1 MGAFDDLIPAST
13 QQAAPQGGGMFDNLI
28 PQQQQSRPRF
38 ENIEEPNWIERQIAK
53 LPDIVSPKEESQLR
67 SFAMGAADPS
77 VGAAQLLANTGVF
90 GGKAAESVNE
100 AIRQKE
106 AEALAQREAVGRE
119 GFDAYRMGGN
129 IASPPFMAAMRI
141 PAASSVLGRPWLGQ
155 VLQGGAIGAGAGA
168 VSPVADED
176 FLATKAAQVGGGAAL
191 GAAIPGAIE
200 LGRYGVGRLKNLI
213 DPWLPGGIE
222 RAVGRTARE
231 AAGQKVDDVIAG
243 LEKAKPGQT
252 AGEAAAGAGS
262 AEFEG
267 LQRIARQREPTKY
280 LDLAAKQEQIVKG
293 EKQALDMMTAPMRKK
308 ALEAANIG
316 GVKSESVLSNIDNQL
331 SEKGIRASD
340 VVQKTLGNIKDKI
353 ASLTKE
359 NGVIDANDLYTV
371 RKEVGNSI
379 ATFSKETSNWDKRLT
394 SSLERKLQGAID
406 EAIEKAGGR
415 GWKQY
420 LDKYSAGIKDIGSR
434 DVATKAAKKMEV
446 AGAQKARDLIGQVEP
461 KVPAAGMFNPK
472 YSVFR
477 AISNRLAGRVEGKSL
492 DALADAMLDPPK
504 MARLMKNAAPK
515 DRKLIV
521 NELMA
526 NGEHALAVQAIMGM
540 SREQ

>member
-13 QQAAPQGGGMFDNLI
+13 QQAAPQGGGMFDDLI
-28 PQQQQSRPRF
+28 PQQQQARPRF
-38 ENIEEPNWIERQIAK
+38 ENIKEPNWIERQLAK
-53 LPDIVSPKEESQLR
+53 MPDIVSPKEESQLR

-77 VGAAQLLANTGVF
+77 VGAAQLLANTEIANLIT
-90 GGKAAESVNE
+90 GGRAEKTVNE
-100 AIRQKE
+100 GIRQKE

-141 PAASSVLGRPWLGQ
+141 PIAAKPLGR
-155 VLQGGAIGAGAGA
+155 VLQGAGISAGAGA
-168 VSPVADED
+168 VSPVTDED
-176 FLATKAAQVGGGAAL
+176 FLTTKTAQIGGGAVFGAL
-191 GAAIPGAIE
+191 IPGGIE
-200 LGRYGVGRLKNLI
+200 LGRYGAGRLKNLI
-213 DPWLPGGIE
+213 DPWLPGGID

-231 AAGQKVDDVIAG
+231 AAGQKVDDVISG
-243 LEKAKPGQT
+243 LEKAKPAQT

-280 LDLAAKQEQIVKG
+280 LDLAAKQEQAVRA

-406 EAIEKAGGR
+406 DAIEKSGGR

-420 LDKYSAGIKDIGSR
+420 LGKYSSGIKDIGSR
-434 DVATKAAKKMEV
+434 DIATKAAKKMEV

-492 DALADAMLDPPK
+492 DALADAMLDPAK
-504 MARLMKNAAPK
+504 MARLMKNATPA

-521 NELMA
+521 NELMSQ
-526 NGEHALAVQAIMGM
+526 GERALATQAIMGI
-540 SREQ
+540 SRETQ